1 MIPISSIFDE
11 WVDSAIASVKG
22 LFRKGGEFEAIAAQ
36 EDNDSARKKSWA
48 FGDLFEVSPKRILTR
63 IFQVGITLFIAIAF
77 PDLGN
82 FVSLVGSIGFSLGG
96 YFFPAL
102 CYYKHFKVKSARE
115 RISLILM
122 CIWSIFFV
130 MLPGIITNS
139 NAILHPNGVKS

>member
-11 WVDSAIASVKG
+11 WVDSAIAAAKG
-22 LFRKGGEFEAIAAQ
+22 LFRKEGDFQAIAQ
-36 EDNDSARKKSWA
+36 HEDEEAGRKKGWA
-48 FGDLFEVSPKRILTR
+48 LGDLFEMSPKRILTR

-102 CYYKHFKVKSARE
+102 CYYKHFKVKSTRE
-115 RISLILM
+115 RIGLVLM

-139 NAILHPNGVKS
+139 NAILHPNEAKS